1 MYVIVAKHLPRS
13 TSPVSFWSQEI
24 RYFVCKRLLLQT
36 GRNVNI
42 EPRVNFIRM
51 SQTSIGDNS
60 GIGYGSF
67 VGLTTIGKDVM
78 MADEVMIIS
87 GNHHFDRTDIPMRL
101 QGGEDQRVVIEDDV
115 WIGARVIILPGRR
128 IGKGSI
134 LGAGSVITCDVEPY
148 SVMGGNPARLIR
160 RRSPV

>member
-1 MYVIVAKHLPRS
+1 M
-13 TSPVSFWSQEI
+13 
-24 RYFVCKRLLLQT
+24 QT